1 MKKGLIILGSIVVFI
16 VGYLFWYYTSSADNE
31 IHLLP
36 KGFTGI
42 VIIRFNAENGKE
54 ERYEDGKRVYEIPA
68 NGILDTK
75 FKINEGWSDLPKLY
89 YLDGNKRTPIIKYK
103 VYSQQIGGAIS
114 DITNKEVSYISYIL
128 SDEKHVDSLY
138 TVLERMNIADAK

>member
-1 MKKGLIILGSIVVFI
+1 MKKGLIILGSIVVLI
-16 VGYLFWYYTSSADNE
+16 VGYLFWYYTSSADDE

-42 VIIRFNAENGKE
+42 VIIRFNAKNGKE

-114 DITNKEVSYISYIL
+114 DITNKEISYISYIL

-138 TVLERMNIADAK
+138 TVLERMNVADAK